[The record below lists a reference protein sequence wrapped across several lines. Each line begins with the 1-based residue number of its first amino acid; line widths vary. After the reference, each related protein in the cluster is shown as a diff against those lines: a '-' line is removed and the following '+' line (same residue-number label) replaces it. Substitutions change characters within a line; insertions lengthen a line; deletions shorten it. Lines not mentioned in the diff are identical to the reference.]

1 MKIPNILIAF
11 ILTGLTICLVS
22 CGMKYANTSCDTS
35 TQNDSAWAQELSQR
49 NPFANDTNYISVYFK
64 YDTIVNGY
72 DVRGIYFPTYT
83 EENKHDR
90 WHGWF
95 YESGVIMY
103 FRNIATGKEYKYT
116 DYVDRCKSFK
126 TIFMSKNVYDINT
139 RNDFL
144 GYKSGDAYIFHYDD
158 NDDAINAEF
167 LFRDVD
173 LDGEDE
179 LLIGYYRGG
188 PYECNAYDIF
198 EITDSKLVDT
208 KIMIDEYEL
217 LAIIKKHLCIS
228 GLSSNKQSP
237 FQQITSFTDYVYENL
252 YIATISDT
260 VGFLRQLDIEFP
272 TDMKNKKVLAKIQE
286 QLIDTML
293 HTRYHTS
300 QLDEAMAKY
309 WRIEP
314 DEIERNSTYS
324 LTVLNDSDEYFDY
337 GGVPSR
343 QFEHL
348 CGRTSYN
355 QNGLYIMR
363 HHYTWYG
370 GGCHH
375 FPDTQYFAFD
385 TRTGKMVHFTDIFSE
400 DYEDKE
406 KQMIYDISYYARRAL
421 LDKYPKISLQY
432 WIQASFTLT
441 PTSLV
446 LHYTHYTLGCWADGE
461 QEVEIPLET
470 AKLFLNPNW
479 KHLIP

>member
-1 MKIPNILIAF
+1 MKTPNILISF
-11 ILTGLTICLVS
+11 IAVFATCFAS
-22 CGMKYANTSCDTS
+22 CGKNQSNTSCDTS
-35 TQNDSAWAQELSQR
+35 TQNDSTWVQELSQH
-49 NPFANDTNYISVYFK
+49 NPFANDTNYISVYFRF
-64 YDTIVNGY
+64 DTIVNGY
-72 DVRGIYFPTYT
+72 DVRGIYFPSYR

-103 FRNIATGKEYKYT
+103 FRNITTGKEYKFT
-116 DYVDRCKSFK
+116 DFDERCKSFK
-126 TIFMSKNVYDINT
+126 NIFMSKNVYDINT
-139 RNDFL
+139 SEDFK
-144 GYKSGDAYIFHYDD
+144 GYKSGDAYIFHYD
-158 NDDAINAEF
+158 NTDDAIDAEF
-167 LFRDVD
+167 LFRDID
-173 LDGEDE
+173 IDGEDE

-188 PYECNAYDIF
+188 PYESNAYDMF
-198 EITDSKLVDT
+198 EITDSALVDT
-208 KIMIDEYEL
+208 KIMIDGYEL
-217 LAIIKKHLCIS
+217 KAIMKKHLCVS
-228 GLSSNKQSP
+228 GLSSNNQSP
-237 FQQITSFTDYVYENL
+237 FPRITSFVDYIYENL
-252 YIATISDT
+252 YISTISDT
-260 VGFLRQLDIEFP
+260 VGFYRQLDIEFP
-272 TDMKNKKVLAKIQE
+272 TGMKNKKVLSKIQE
-286 QLIDTML
+286 QLIDTLL

-314 DEIERNSTYS
+314 DEIERDSTYS

-343 QFEHL
+343 QFEHF

-355 QNGLYIMR
+355 HSGLYIMR

-385 TRTGKMVHFTDIFSE
+385 TRTGEMVHFMDIFSE
-400 DYEDKE
+400 DYEDTE
-406 KQMIYDISYYARRAL
+406 RQMIYDISYYVQRAL

-446 LHYTHYTLGCWADGE
+446 LHYTHYTLGCFADGE
-461 QEVEIPLET
+461 QEIEIPLEK
-470 AKLFLNPNW
+470 AKLFLNPRW
-479 KHLIP
+479 KHLIQ